1 MPARPNQEMGLFGS
15 LLVILL
21 MLGLLALPGLAWWPL
36 AFIVPAMAIGATVV
50 RWHAD
55 KREAERRRGE
65 SICSFARSF
74 DRRVIDP
81 WIIRGVYEEFSNS
94 YPIRAD
100 DSLATDLGIEDED
113 LDDSIV
119 VIAERIGRSL
129 EDTASNPMF
138 DKLST
143 VGDLVLFL
151 QHQPRTG

>member
-21 MLGLLALPGLAWWPL
+21 LLGLLALPGLAWWPL
-36 AFIVPAMAIGATVV
+36 AFIVPAMVIGAIVV

-55 KREAERRRGE
+55 KREAKRRTGE

-81 WIIRGVYEEFSNS
+81 WIIRGVYEEFSDS

-100 DSLATDLGIEDED
+100 DSLAKDLGVVDED

-129 EDTASNPMF
+129 GDTASNPMF